1 MTSRETT
8 TTQNVFEV
16 DATDLTEGEDFL
28 VPKDLGDTEA
38 TQHRP
43 AQPTKGHR
51 AWAVKLVASE
61 DSDADVDV
69 EAAVTTADDT
79 TFDEYGKGG
88 TSDTA
93 LSGTTAPESVG
104 LVLSDEAAVT
114 GINAV
119 LNAQTAPTAGTYK
132 VVIETRRF

>member
-1 MTSRETT
+1 MTSRDTT

-16 DATDLTEGEDFL
+16 DATDLTSDEDFL
-28 VPKDLGDTEA
+28 VPKDLGDTGA

-43 AQPTKGHR
+43 ANPTKAHR

-79 TFDEYGKGG
+79 LFKEFAQKG
-88 TSDTA
+88 TPDTA
-93 LSGTTAPESVG
+93 LSGETAPESVG

-119 LNAQTAPTAGTYK
+119 LTPQTEPSAGTYK
-132 VVIETRRF
+132 VVIETRRY

>member
-16 DATDLTEGEDFL
+16 PAAELTEAEEFL
-28 VPKDLGDTEA
+28 VPKDLGDTDA

-43 AQPTKGHR
+43 AQATDGHR
-51 AWAVKLVASE
+51 AWVVKLVASE

-79 TFDEYGKGG
+79 LFEEYGKGG

-93 LSGTTAPESVG
+93 LSGETAPESVG
-104 LVLSDEAAVT
+104 LVFSDEAAVT

-119 LNAQTAPTAGTYK
+119 LTPQSAPTAGTYK

>member
-1 MTSRETT
+1 MTSRDTS

-16 DATDLTEGEDFL
+16 PATDLTEGEDFL

-43 AQPTKGHR
+43 ANPTKAHR

-79 TFDEYGKGG
+79 LFTEYGKGG

-93 LSGTTAPESVG
+93 LSGETAPESVG
-104 LVLSDEAAVT
+104 LVFSDEAAVT

-119 LNAQTAPTAGTYK
+119 LNAQTEPTAGSYK